1 MKKELPSGRKIFN
14 PLQGETV
21 DSAIANTAAVV
32 PGVREQES
40 TSAMSHDADNTC
52 PKCQGSM
59 LPARAAQAIPV
70 VFCDKCRVA
79 HPQRA

>member
-1 MKKELPSGRKIFN
+1 MKNELPSGRKIFN

-21 DSAIANTAAVV
+21 DSAIANPAAVV
-32 PGVREQES
+32 AGVLEQES
-40 TSAMSHDADNTC
+40 TSAMSHDSDNIC
-52 PKCQGSM
+52 PKCQGTM
-59 LPARAAQAIPV
+59 LPARAAQSVPV